1 MAEKEKEKSGQKSD
15 KPKSAKTRGD
25 PVVYIEE

>member
-1 MAEKEKEKSGQKSD
+1 MAKEEKEEGSD
-15 KPKSAKTRGD
+15 KPKKSAKTRGD